1 MDKPLVTI
9 VLPTYNRGKTFLK
22 EAVMSILNQ
31 TYKNFELLIIDD
43 GSDITDKLI
52 SSIKDNRIKYYKFE
66 VNLGEYWVTNYGVSL
81 ASGKYLTWVH
91 SDDILPNNSLEIR
104 VGALNNNSQLDFVHG
119 DILIVDEKNCELEKK
134 EATDLKDN
142 SIFQIYLKNLSQ
154 GKMISTLVHHLTIMM
169 KKNFF
174 YKVGPFDCSLLY
186 AGDVDWLI
194 RAVRIGNF
202 ARIPQILY
210 RYRKHPNTRRALDP
224 KNGIEVETVHRL
236 IASKYV

>member
-1 MDKPLVTI
+1 MDRPLVTI
-9 VLPTYNRGKTFLK
+9 VLPTYNRGKTFIE
-22 EAVMSILNQ
+22 EAVVSILNQ

-43 GSDITDKLI
+43 GSDNTSKLI
-52 SSIKDNRIKYYKFE
+52 SSIKDNRIKYYKFA

-119 DILIVDEKNCELEKK
+119 DIMIVDEKNCELEKK
-134 EATDLKDN
+134 EATSLID
-142 SIFQIYLKNLSQ
+142 SSVFQIYLKNLNQ

-174 YKVGPFDCSLLY
+174 YKVGPFDCSLPY
-186 AGDVDWLI
+186 AGDVDWLV
-194 RAVRIGNF
+194 RAVRIGKF
-202 ARIPQILY
+202 ARIPEILY
-210 RYRKHPNTRRALDP
+210 RYRKHPNTRRELDP
-224 KNGIEVETVHRL
+224 KNGIKVETVHRL
-236 IASKYV
+236 IASRYI